1 MIINQIINKHYRL
14 VLGSASPRR
23 KELLSQMGFE
33 FEIRVS
39 KADET
44 YNPDNSPE
52 EIVRQLA
59 LQKSQD
65 IPLLSKNEL
74 LITAD
79 TIVVLNQEVLGKPKN
94 YTEAFKMIQKLSD
107 NEHQVF
113 TGVCLRSEMQT
124 ITDFAVTSVRFKPIA
139 VDEIDYYIMNYQP
152 YDKAGAYG
160 IQEWLGFHKIQEIKG
175 SYFNVVGLPC
185 ALISEMMKSFI

>member
-1 MIINQIINKHYRL
+1 MIINQIINKHYHL

-23 KELLSQMGFE
+23 KEMLSQMGFE

-39 KADET
+39 NAEEIF
-44 YNPDNSPE
+44 NSENSPE

-65 IPLLSKNEL
+65 IPLLAKNEL

-79 TIVVLNQEVLGKPKN
+79 TIVVLNHEILGKPKN
-94 YTEAFKMIQKLSD
+94 YTEAFKMLQKLSD

-113 TGVCLRSEMQT
+113 TGVCLRTEIQT
-124 ITDFAVTSVRFKPIA
+124 VTDFAVTSVRFKPIA

-185 ALISEMMKSFI
+185 TLISEMMKSFI

>member
-1 MIINQIINKHYRL
+1 MIINQIINKYYRL

-23 KELLSQMGFE
+23 KEMLSQMGFE

-39 KADET
+39 NAKET
-44 YNPDNSPE
+44 YNPENSPE
-52 EIVRQLA
+52 QIVKQLA
-59 LQKSQD
+59 LQKSKD
-65 IPLLSKNEL
+65 IPLLSQNEL

-79 TIVVLNQEVLGKPKN
+79 TIVVLNQEILGKPKD
-94 YTEAFKMIQKLSD
+94 YTEAFQMIQKLSD

-113 TGVCLRSEMQT
+113 TGVCLRTEQKI
-124 ITDFAVTSVRFKPIA
+124 ITDFAVTSVLFKPIA

-160 IQEWLGFHKIQEIKG
+160 IQEWMGFHKIQEIKG

-185 ALISEMMKSFI
+185 TLISEMMKSFI

>member
-1 MIINQIINKHYRL
+1 MIINQIINKHYHL

-23 KELLSQMGFE
+23 KEMLSQMGFE
-33 FEIRVS
+33 FEIRIS
-39 KADET
+39 NAEEI
-44 YNPDNSPE
+44 YNPENSPE
-52 EIVRQLA
+52 EIVKQLS
-59 LQKSQD
+59 LQKSKD
-65 IPLLSKNEL
+65 ISLLSQNEL

-79 TIVVLNQEVLGKPKN
+79 TIVVLNQEILGKPKD
-94 YTEAFKMIQKLSD
+94 YTEAFQMIQKLSD

-113 TGVCLRSEMQT
+113 TGVCLRTEQKI
-124 ITDFAVTSVRFKPIA
+124 ITDFAVTSVLFKPIA

-185 ALISEMMKSFI
+185 TLISEMMKSFI

>member
-1 MIINQIINKHYRL
+1 MIINQIINKHYHL

-23 KELLSQMGFE
+23 KEMLSQMGFE

-39 KADET
+39 NAEEIF
-44 YNPDNSPE
+44 NSENSPE

-65 IPLLSKNEL
+65 IPLLAKNEL

-79 TIVVLNQEVLGKPKN
+79 TIVVLNHEILGKPKN
-94 YTEAFKMIQKLSD
+94 YTEAFKMLQKLSD

-113 TGVCLRSEMQT
+113 TGVCLRTEIQT
-124 ITDFAVTSVRFKPIA
+124 VTDFAVTSVRFKPIA
-139 VDEIDYYIMNYQP
+139 VDEIDYYILNYQP

>member
-23 KELLSQMGFE
+23 KEMLSQMGFE
-33 FEIRVS
+33 FEIRIS
-39 KADET
+39 NAEEI
-44 YNPDNSPE
+44 YNPENSPE
-52 EIVRQLA
+52 EIVKQLS
-59 LQKSQD
+59 LQKSKD
-65 IPLLSKNEL
+65 ISLLSQNEL

-79 TIVVLNQEVLGKPKN
+79 TIVVLNQEILGKPKD
-94 YTEAFKMIQKLSD
+94 YTEAFQMIQKLSD

-113 TGVCLRSEMQT
+113 TGVCLRTEQKI
-124 ITDFAVTSVRFKPIA
+124 ITDFAVTSVLFKPIA

-185 ALISEMMKSFI
+185 TLISEMMKSFI

>member
-23 KELLSQMGFE
+23 KEMLSQMGFE
-33 FEIRVS
+33 FEIRFS

-44 YNPDNSPE
+44 YNHDNSPE
-52 EIVRQLA
+52 EVVKQLA
-59 LQKSQD
+59 LQKSHD

-79 TIVVLNQEVLGKPKN
+79 TIVVLNQEILGKPKN
-94 YTEAFKMIQKLSD
+94 YTEAFKTIQKLSD
-107 NEHQVF
+107 NKHQVF

>member
-1 MIINQIINKHYRL
+1 MIINQIINKHYHL

-23 KELLSQMGFE
+23 KEMLSQMGFE

-39 KADET
+39 NAEEIF
-44 YNPDNSPE
+44 NSENSPE

-65 IPLLSKNEL
+65 IPLLAKNEL

-79 TIVVLNQEVLGKPKN
+79 TIVVLNHEILGKPKN
-94 YTEAFKMIQKLSD
+94 YTEAFKMLQKLSD

-113 TGVCLRSEMQT
+113 TGVCLRTEIQT
-124 ITDFAVTSVRFKPIA
+124 VTDFAVTSVRFKPIA
-139 VDEIDYYIMNYQP
+139 VDEIDYYILNNQP

-185 ALISEMMKSFI
+185 TLISEMMKSFI

>member
-1 MIINQIINKHYRL
+1 MIINQIINKHYHL

-23 KELLSQMGFE
+23 KEMLSQMGFE

-39 KADET
+39 NAEEIF
-44 YNPDNSPE
+44 NSENSPE

-65 IPLLSKNEL
+65 IPLLAKNEL

-79 TIVVLNQEVLGKPKN
+79 TIVVLNHEILGKPKN
-94 YTEAFKMIQKLSD
+94 YTEAFKMLQKLSD

-113 TGVCLRSEMQT
+113 TGVCLRTEIQT
-124 ITDFAVTSVRFKPIA
+124 VTDFAVTSVRFKPIA
-139 VDEIDYYIMNYQP
+139 VDEIDYYILNNQP

-175 SYFNVVGLPC
+175 SYFNVVGLSC
-185 ALISEMMKSFI
+185 TLISEMMKSFI